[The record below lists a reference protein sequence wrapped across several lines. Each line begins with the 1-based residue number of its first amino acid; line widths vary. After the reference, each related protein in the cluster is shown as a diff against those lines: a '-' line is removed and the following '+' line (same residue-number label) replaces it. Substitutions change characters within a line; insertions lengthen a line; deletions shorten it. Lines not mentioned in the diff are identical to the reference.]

1 MWNATYA
8 ALIASYPKKQKFYK
22 SDRFEING
30 ETITLPQSLININ
43 SVWCLEQPR
52 NRTLKEKQQLPDRER
67 FLVQINVNVRIQQT
81 TLDGNPYTLF
91 KKGKTV
97 NTQEALAYMTERYQ
111 ESLDAIKEVDGRVA
125 TFQVR
130 QKRNGVYKIELIDRN
145 LQQDGYMDLID
156 YIKQLPPANNSFEK
170 LLHTLSIAK
179 ASFILLNSLHTQ
191 HNRIYGDFKPDNI
204 MINPTTGEMCLV
216 DYENSKLGEWIR
228 FGQGTH
234 LYSAPEIFLPQ
245 YEGKDGTYYVDRK
258 VDNFAAGVMLSILVG
273 IVDSW
278 ESRIDSI
285 SIYSEI
291 LQLNPKV
298 LIYQNFY
305 NEYVAALKP
314 SIDILD
320 RQFTPEELDRYM
332 ADFLYEMSS
341 DYQFVDTNQDILRNI
356 IYIIAY
362 LTRFNPED
370 RISLDT
376 AIFKL
381 DETITALRQRYQAAT
396 ATPEPHLSTP
406 ADAKTQNMEVDGTT
420 TPLSS
425 QLTGTA
431 GR

>member
-8 ALIASYPKKQKFYK
+8 DLINSHPERQKFYK
-22 SDRFEING
+22 GESFGIKD
-30 ETITLPQSLININ
+30 ETITLAQSLININ
-43 SVWCLEQPR
+43 DIWHLEQPR

-67 FLVQINVNVRIQQT
+67 YLLPIEVNTQIRQT

-91 KKGKTV
+91 KKGRTV
-97 NTQEALAYMTERYQ
+97 NTEYALAYMPERYQ
-111 ESLDAIKEVDGRVA
+111 ESLGAIKEVDGRNA
-125 TFQVR
+125 IIQVR
-130 QKRNGVYKIELIDRN
+130 PKRNGINKIELVDIN
-145 LQQDGYMDLID
+145 LQQYGYMDLID
-156 YIKQLPPANNSFEK
+156 YIKQPPPANNSFEK

-191 HNRIYGDFKPDNI
+191 HNRTYGDFKPDNI

-216 DYENSKLGEWIR
+216 DYENSKQKKYIR
-228 FGQGTH
+228 AGQGTH
-234 LYSAPEIFLPQ
+234 LYSAPEIFLPKDQ
-245 YEGKDGTYYVDRK
+245 GKDGTYYVDRK

-273 IVDSW
+273 IVEPW
-278 ESRIDSI
+278 ENRTSSI
-285 SIYSEI
+285 ATYSGI
-291 LQLNPKV
+291 VQHNPEA
-298 LIYQNFY
+298 LGDQQFY
-305 NEYVAALKP
+305 NEYMYALKP